1 MQPSSQ
7 VLPIVSAYFDM
18 LNCSIKT
25 QAPIHRR
32 AMLWRCLSLLG
43 LCCPTVSGSPA
54 PDARYRRLE
63 SPVVLPLEEVA
74 ESWRPFPFSA
84 LASAPEPTGGPSS
97 DILLKGIVLRLPRPT
112 GSSTELKAFCLHCPH
127 ELCFVNFTEHPE
139 LVRAAPGVKVDHPL
153 LVCPCH
159 FSVFDPLADGDR
171 ISGPADRGLY
181 RFRLQIRQSALAIV
195 EVEEE
200 ALG

>member
-1 MQPSSQ
+1 M
-7 VLPIVSAYFDM
+7 PIVSAYCDM
-18 LNCSIKT
+18 LYCSTKT
-25 QAPIHRR
+25 QALIHRR

-43 LCCPTVSGSPA
+43 LCCPTTSGSPA

-63 SPVVLPLEEVA
+63 SSVVLPLEEVA
-74 ESWRPFPFSA
+74 EPWRPFPFSA
-84 LASAPEPTGGPSS
+84 LASAPEGTGGPSS
-97 DILLKGIVLRLPRPT
+97 DIRLKGIVLRLPRPT

-139 LVRAAPGVKVDHPL
+139 LVQVAPGVKVVHPL

-181 RFRLQIRQSALAIV
+181 RFRLQIRRSALAIV